1 MEIFQIVGL
10 ALTATMMIIL
20 VRQSRGSEAALLIS
34 LVVGATIFLLLL
46 DRIGTVIRVLA
57 DLSQQAGIN
66 QFYLNTV
73 LKIIGIAYVAEFGS
87 QVCRDAGEN
96 AIAGK
101 VELAAKVLIMVLA
114 IPIIVAIL
122 ESIIRLLP
130 P

>member
-10 ALTATMMIIL
+10 ALTATLIITL
-20 VRQSRGSEAALLIS
+20 VRQARGGDTALLVS
-34 LVVGATIFLLLL
+34 LVVGAFIFLLLL
-46 DRIGTVIRVLA
+46 DRIGTVVRVLA
-57 DLSQQAGIN
+57 DLSDRAGIN

-73 LKIIGIAYVAEFGS
+73 LKIIGIAYVAEFGG

-122 ESIIRLLP
+122 ETILRLLP
-130 P
+130 

>member
-10 ALTATMMIIL
+10 ALTATLMIVL
-20 VRQSRGSEAALLIS
+20 VRQARGADAALFIS
-34 LVVGATIFLLLL
+34 LVTGAIIFLLLL
-46 DRIGTVIRVLA
+46 DRIGTVVKVLA
-57 DLSQQAGIN
+57 DLSARAGIN
-66 QFYLNTV
+66 QFYLDTV

-96 AIAGK
+96 AIAAK

-122 ESIIRLLP
+122 ESIIRLLQ
-130 P
+130 

>member
-1 MEIFQIVGL
+1 MEIFQIAGL
-10 ALTATMMIIL
+10 ALTATLIIVL
-20 VRQSRGSEAALLIS
+20 VRQARGGDTALIIS

-46 DRIGTVIRVLA
+46 DRIGTVVKVLA
-57 DLSQQAGIN
+57 DLSERAGIN
-66 QFYLNTV
+66 QFYLNTI

-96 AIAGK
+96 AIASK

-130 P
+130 

>member
-10 ALTATMMIIL
+10 ALTATAIIVL

-96 AIAGK
+96 AVASK

-130 P
+130 H

>member
-10 ALTATMMIIL
+10 ALTATLIITII
-20 VRQSRGSEAALLIS
+20 RQSRGSETALLIS
-34 LVVGATIFLLLL
+34 LVVGAIIFMLLLE
-46 DRIGTVIRVLA
+46 RIGTVIRVLT
-57 DLSQQAGIN
+57 DMSNRAGIN

-73 LKIIGIAYVAEFGS
+73 LKIIGIAYVAEFGG

-96 AIAGK
+96 AIASK

-130 P
+130 

>member
-10 ALTATMMIIL
+10 ALTATL
-20 VRQSRGSEAALLIS
+20 VIVMVRRVQGADTALFIS
-34 LVVGATIFLLLL
+34 LVAGAIIFLLLL
-46 DRIGTVIRVLA
+46 DRIGTVVKILA
-57 DLSQQAGIN
+57 DISTRAGIN
-66 QFYLNTV
+66 QFYLDTI

-122 ESIIRLLP
+122 ESIIRLLQ
-130 P
+130 

>member
-10 ALTATMMIIL
+10 ALTATLIIVM
-20 VRQSRGSEAALLIS
+20 VRQARGANTALFIS
-34 LVVGATIFLLLL
+34 LVTGATIFLLLL
-46 DRIGTVIRVLA
+46 DRIGTVVKVLA
-57 DLSQQAGIN
+57 DLSARAGIN
-66 QFYLNTV
+66 QFYLDTI

-130 P
+130 

>member
-10 ALTATMMIIL
+10 ALTATMIIVL

-57 DLSQQAGIN
+57 DLSRQAGIN

-96 AIAGK
+96 AIASK

-130 P
+130 Q

>member
-10 ALTATMMIIL
+10 ALTATLIIVM
-20 VRQSRGSEAALLIS
+20 VRQARGADSALFIS
-34 LVVGATIFLLLL
+34 LVAGATIFLILL
-46 DRIGTVIRVLA
+46 DRIGTVVKVLA
-57 DLSQQAGIN
+57 DLSGRAGIN

-96 AIAGK
+96 AIASK

-130 P
+130 

>member
-10 ALTATMMIIL
+10 ALTATLIIVM
-20 VRQSRGSEAALLIS
+20 VRQARGADTALLIS
-34 LVVGATIFLLLL
+34 LVTGAIIFLLLL
-46 DRIGTVIRVLA
+46 DRIGTVVKVLA
-57 DLSQQAGIN
+57 DLSARAGIN
-66 QFYLNTV
+66 QFYLDTI

-130 P
+130 

>member
-10 ALTATMMIIL
+10 ALTATLIIIL
-20 VRQSRGSEAALLIS
+20 VRQAQGGDMALLVS
-34 LVVGATIFLLLL
+34 LVVGVIIFLLLL
-46 DRIGTVIRVLA
+46 DRIGTVVRLLA
-57 DLSQQAGIN
+57 DLSDRAGIN

-87 QVCRDAGEN
+87 QICRDAGEN

-122 ESIIRLLP
+122 ESILRLLP
-130 P
+130 

>member
-10 ALTATMMIIL
+10 ALTATMIIVL

-96 AIAGK
+96 AIASK

-130 P
+130 Q

>member
-10 ALTATMMIIL
+10 GLTATLIIVM
-20 VRQSRGSEAALLIS
+20 VRQARGADTALLIS
-34 LVVGATIFLLLL
+34 LVTGAIIFLLLL
-46 DRIGTVIRVLA
+46 DRIGTVVKVLA
-57 DLSQQAGIN
+57 DLSERAGIN
-66 QFYLNTV
+66 QFYLDTI

-96 AIAGK
+96 AIAVK

-122 ESIIRLLP
+122 ESIVRLLP
-130 P
+130 

>member
-1 MEIFQIVGL
+1 MEIFQIAGL
-10 ALTATMMIIL
+10 ALTATMIIVL
-20 VRQSRGSEAALLIS
+20 VRQSRGSEAAVLIS

-46 DRIGTVIRVLA
+46 DRIGTVIQVLA
-57 DLSQQAGIN
+57 DLSQRAGIN
-66 QFYLNTV
+66 QFYLNTI

-122 ESIIRLLP
+122 ESIVSLLP
-130 P
+130 

>member
-10 ALTATMMIIL
+10 ALTATLIIVL
-20 VRQSRGSEAALLIS
+20 VRQARGGDTALIIS

-46 DRIGTVIRVLA
+46 DRIGTVVKVLV
-57 DLSQQAGIN
+57 DLSERAGIN
-66 QFYLNTV
+66 QFYLNTI

-96 AIAGK
+96 AIASK

-130 P
+130 

>member
-1 MEIFQIVGL
+1 MEIFQIAGL
-10 ALTATMMIIL
+10 ALTATMITVL
-20 VRQSRGSEAALLIS
+20 VRQSRGNEAALLIS

-46 DRIGTVIRVLA
+46 DRIGTVIQVLA
-57 DLSQQAGIN
+57 DLSQRAGIN
-66 QFYLNTV
+66 QFYLNTI

-96 AIAGK
+96 AIASK

-130 P
+130 

>member
-1 MEIFQIVGL
+1 MEIFQIAGL
-10 ALTATMMIIL
+10 ALTATMIIVL
-20 VRQSRGSEAALLIS
+20 VRQSRGNEAALLIS

-46 DRIGTVIRVLA
+46 DRIGTVIQVLA
-57 DLSQQAGIN
+57 DLSQRAGIN
-66 QFYLNTV
+66 QFYLNTI

-96 AIAGK
+96 AIASK

-130 P
+130 